1 MSFPDVSVAMADDK
15 LDAAV
20 ARGATTI
27 TSCDL
32 SCLIHLEGR
41 SWDDFLAGRSKRRRK
56 KIRSEERR
64 LGREHELVVRRTT
77 SAPTDA
83 AR

>member
-15 LDAAV
+15 LDAAI
-20 ARGATTI
+20 ACGATTI

-41 SWDDFLAGRSKRRRK
+41 AATRQIALHFPHVA
-56 KIRSEERR
+56 
-64 LGREHELVVRRTT
+64 ELLT
-77 SAPTDA
+77 
-83 AR
+83 